1 MSFSIRPGSVRDM
14 SRCVD
19 LWTRVIV
26 ARDGSDV
33 AAEAAQ
39 RARAAFAEP
48 TVRFAVVGS
57 AADGFALTLTRE
69 KGVAL
74 LSRLCVDPSVS
85 SRGMG
90 AALVADA
97 VEHARDAGFQR
108 IELDVRETNVRA
120 IALYERA
127 GFAAASDPWYY
138 DEGDRVVTW
147 SLDLTTVEMQRSL
160 AKLPRATLT
169 KPASTAHLVKV
180 QVGEATTFPVRRVG

>member
-1 MSFSIRPGSVRDM
+1 MSFSIRSGSIGDV

-26 ARDGSDV
+26 ARDGSEV
-33 AAEAAQ
+33 ADEAA
-39 RARAAFAEP
+39 RKARAAFTERP
-48 TVRFAVVGS
+48 VRFAVVGP
-57 AADGFALTLTRE
+57 APEGFALTLTRDN
-69 KGVAL
+69 GVAL
-74 LSRLCVDPSVS
+74 LSRLCVDPAVT

-97 VEHARDAGFQR
+97 VEHARDGGFQR

-127 GFAAASDPWYY
+127 GFAAVSEPWAY

-147 SLDLTTVEMQRSL
+147 SLDLAI
-160 AKLPRATLT
+160 AKPF
-169 KPASTAHLVKV
+169 
-180 QVGEATTFPVRRVG
+180 E

>member
-1 MSFSIRPGSVRDM
+1 MSLSIHPGSISDT

-26 ARDGSDV
+26 ARDGSSV
-33 AAEAAQ
+33 AADAAR
-39 RARAAFAEP
+39 RARAAFEEP

-57 AADGFALTLTRE
+57 APDGFALTITRAD
-69 KGVAL
+69 GVAL
-74 LSRLCVDPSVS
+74 LSRVCVDPSVT
-85 SRGMG
+85 SRGIG

-97 VEHARDAGFQR
+97 VESARNAGFKS

-127 GFAAASDPWYY
+127 GFAATSDPWDY

-147 SLDLTTVEMQRSL
+147 SLDLTT
-160 AKLPRATLT
+160 ATRT
-169 KPASTAHLVKV
+169 
-180 QVGEATTFPVRRVG
+180 R

>member
-1 MSFSIRPGSVRDM
+1 MGFSIRSGSIGDV

-26 ARDGSDV
+26 ARDGSEV
-33 AAEAAQ
+33 ADAA
-39 RARAAFAEP
+39 ARKAQAAFAEP
-48 TVRFAVVGS
+48 PVRFAVIGS
-57 AADGFALTLTRE
+57 APDGFALTLARDDD
-69 KGVAL
+69 VAL
-74 LSRLCVDPSVS
+74 LSRLCVDPAVA

-97 VEHARDAGFQR
+97 VEHARDAGFRR

-127 GFAAASDPWYY
+127 GFAAASEPWAY

-147 SLDLTTVEMQRSL
+147 ALDL
-160 AKLPRATLT
+160 AKTNPTSGCPR
-169 KPASTAHLVKV
+169 
-180 QVGEATTFPVRRVG
+180 

>member
-1 MSFSIRPGSVRDM
+1 MSFSIHPGSIGDVA
-14 SRCVD
+14 RCVD

-26 ARDGSDV
+26 ARDGTGV
-33 AAEAAQ
+33 ADEAAR
-39 RARAAFAEP
+39 RAQAAFDEP

-57 AADGFALTLTRE
+57 APDGFALTLTRE

-74 LSRLCVDPSVS
+74 LSRLCVDPSTT

-97 VEHARDAGFQR
+97 AEHARAAGFQR

-127 GFAAASDPWYY
+127 GFSAVSDPWKY
-138 DEGDRVVTW
+138 DHGDRVVTW
-147 SLDLTTVEMQRSL
+147 SLDL
-160 AKLPRATLT
+160 AN
-169 KPASTAHLVKV
+169 
-180 QVGEATTFPVRRVG
+180 

>member
-1 MSFSIRPGSVRDM
+1 MSFSIRGGSIGDVG
-14 SRCVD
+14 RCVD

-26 ARDGSDV
+26 ARDGSEV
-33 AAEAAQ
+33 ADEAARKAQ
-39 RARAAFAEP
+39 AAFTEP

-57 AADGFALTLTRE
+57 APDGFALTLTRE
-69 KGVAL
+69 NGVAL
-74 LSRLCVDPSVS
+74 LSRLCVDPAVT

-108 IELDVRETNVRA
+108 IELEVRETNARA

-127 GFAAASDPWYY
+127 GFTAVSEPWAY

-147 SLDLTTVEMQRSL
+147 SLDL
-160 AKLPRATLT
+160 A
-169 KPASTAHLVKV
+169 KPAS
-180 QVGEATTFPVRRVG
+180 GYGG

>member
-1 MSFSIRPGSVRDM
+1 MSFSIRTGSIGDVD
-14 SRCVD
+14 RCVD

-33 AAEAAQ
+33 AAEAME
-39 RARAAFAEP
+39 RAHAAFTEP

-57 AADGFALTLTRE
+57 APDGFALTLTRDD
-69 KGVAL
+69 GVAL
-74 LSRLCVDPSVS
+74 LSRLCVDPAVT

-97 VEHARDAGFQR
+97 VEHAREAGFQR

-127 GFAAASDPWYY
+127 GFAAASEPWAY

-147 SLDLTTVEMQRSL
+147 ALDLTPST
-160 AKLPRATLT
+160 
-169 KPASTAHLVKV
+169 PAS
-180 QVGEATTFPVRRVG
+180 GRR